1 MTVVVDTNVLIDHLR
16 GRPEARRRLE
26 QAVEASIPLF
36 ASTLT
41 RVELLAG
48 MRSDER
54 TATRTL
60 VDAMRW
66 TPVTNEIAER
76 AGALARSHRS
86 SHREI
91 GIVDYVIAATTETL
105 HAELWTL
112 NVRHFPMFP
121 ELAPPYQVAGGR

>member
-1 MTVVVDTNVLIDHLR
+1 MTILVDTHILIDHLR
-16 GRPEARRRLE
+16 RRPEARRLIERALDTS
-26 QAVEASIPLF
+26 VPVH

-41 RVELLAG
+41 KIELLAG

-54 TATRTL
+54 TATRAL

-66 TPVTNEIAER
+66 APVTEEIAER
-76 AGALARSHRS
+76 AGTLARNHRA
-86 SHREI
+86 SHREV
-91 GIVDYVIAATTETL
+91 GIVDYVIAATAESL

-121 ELAPPYQVAGGR
+121 ELAPPY